1 MLFVPVSRHAQCFP
15 LSLSQGRRLDVV
27 VLIKRIPEEAIPAYG
42 VIKEH
47 LLQSPLL
54 VFEIRFETI
63 EEHSHIVLQIP
74 LFFHMIFGRFAK
86 SAGLQWSRRLEHQST
101 PVELEA

>member
-1 MLFVPVSRHAQCFP
+1 MFF
-15 LSLSQGRRLDVV
+15 SLSQGRRLDVV
-27 VLIKRIPEEAIPAYG
+27 VVLIKSIPDEAIPAYG

-54 VFEIRFETI
+54 IFEIRFEAI
-63 EEHSHIVLQIP
+63 EEHCHIVLQIP
-74 LFFHMIFGRFAK
+74 LFFHMIFCSFTE
-86 SAGLQWSRRLEHQST
+86 SAGLKWIRCLEHQST